1 MSLEGHRKVADY
13 NIEEGDVLD
22 MFICLCG
29 CWEAYEWLLDEWC
42 AISNIIRYVN
52 AFITCCSEKPVR
64 HYIKGP

>member
-29 CWEAYEWLLDEWC
+29 CWEAYAWLLDE
-42 AISNIIRYVN
+42 
-52 AFITCCSEKPVR
+52 
-64 HYIKGP
+64 